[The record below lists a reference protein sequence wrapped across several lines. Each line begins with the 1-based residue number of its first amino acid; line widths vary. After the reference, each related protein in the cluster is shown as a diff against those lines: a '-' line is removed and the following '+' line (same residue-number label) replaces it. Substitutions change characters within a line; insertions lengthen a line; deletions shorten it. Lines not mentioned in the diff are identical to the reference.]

1 MYMYI
6 YMCVCVCVCMCL
18 KKSLKKYGSICH
30 ELLWMLVRSFSS
42 VFHNFECPVACF
54 CPGIWRCPG
63 QDFVGRLSAE
73 LFTEGS
79 YKKKRYIATNML
91 PNDWKWYVW
100 NISGQI
106 PLHRVFNCP
115 APPRGPSYTCIYWSR
130 SCELVSQCNYPLN
143 PRIHSVH
150 LETELNSSG
159 LQVCLLHDLH
169 FLAKLLAGNRF
180 QAFRLKGSSSP
191 AHLHYW
197 STG

>member
-1 MYMYI
+1 MPRITMNACSFI
-6 YMCVCVCVCMCL
+6 QLCLSQLRVSCCMFLPRNLKVSGSRLCGEIERRTVYRRFLQEKTIHSNKHAAKWLKMICL
-18 KKSLKKYGSICH
+18 KHFWADST
-30 ELLWMLVRSFSS
+30 SS
-42 VFHNFECPVACF
+42 CL
-54 CPGIWRCPG
+54 
-63 QDFVGRLSAE
+63 QLSC
-73 LFTEGS
+73 S
-79 YKKKRYIATNML
+79 
-91 PNDWKWYVW
+91 
-100 NISGQI
+100 S
-106 PLHRVFNCP
+106 
-115 APPRGPSYTCIYWSR
+115 RGPSYTCIYWSR

>member
-6 YMCVCVCVCMCL
+6 YVCVCMCL

-91 PNDWKWYVW
+91 PNDSKWYVW

-115 APPRGPSYTCIYWSR
+115 APREDHPTRAYTEAEVVNWWVNATIHWIHGSTL
-130 SCELVSQCNYPLN
+130 SILKQSWILQGFKSVSFMIQ
-143 PRIHSVH
+143 
-150 LETELNSSG
+150 
-159 LQVCLLHDLH
+159 H